1 MTSPPRSTQKA
12 VEKHGIRYKKIK
24 ANFGDRSPSTE
35 AVEAFIET
43 VNEFMR
49 DDEEGEA
56 EIAVVCTYGTNR
68 EFQISLEMWFMILSI
83 QTDLRSLSLMIL
95 YYHDFIFLGTNR
107 SGYLIC
113 RHLMET
119 LEMDPEDAIERF
131 ELARGEGFDPNKPV
145 LKNQLLA
152 GLNHCKEHEERISQ
166 MLRDKHGI

>member
-1 MTSPPRSTQKA
+1 M
-12 VEKHGIRYKKIK
+12 EKHGIRYKKIK

-95 YYHDFIFLGTNR
+95 YYHDFYKQERVPDMSPPNGDARNG
-107 SGYLIC
+107 SGR
-113 RHLMET
+113 RHRPT
-119 LEMDPEDAIERF
+119 RVGQG
-131 ELARGEGFDPNKPV
+131 RG
-145 LKNQLLA
+145 L
-152 GLNHCKEHEERISQ
+152 
-166 MLRDKHGI
+166 